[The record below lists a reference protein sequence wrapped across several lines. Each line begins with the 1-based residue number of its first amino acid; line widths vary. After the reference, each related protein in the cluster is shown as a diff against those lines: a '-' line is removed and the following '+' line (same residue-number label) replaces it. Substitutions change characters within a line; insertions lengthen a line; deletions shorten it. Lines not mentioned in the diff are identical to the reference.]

1 MEICINELIPEDI
14 PNEIE
19 SDYIFLER
27 IDSGAFGT
35 VMHAI
40 ETETNRE
47 CAIKIINKS
56 GKKLSYINK
65 MKEEVTFLDI

>member
-19 SDYIFLER
+19 SEYIFLDR

-35 VMHAI
+35 VMHAV
-40 ETETNRE
+40 ETSSNRE
-47 CAIKIINKS
+47 CAIKIRNKS
-56 GKKLSYINK
+56 G
-65 MKEEVTFLDI
+65 